1 MLGKKMISKRYS
13 VFVVILLLAVCFFLT
28 GCSRKKSEDGLREI
42 KTAEDEEDMTLPE
55 QDDAGEE
62 KGEDPED
69 EEKKSEQ
76 VYVYICGA
84 VNIPGVYCLEKDARI
99 FEVIQKAG
107 GLAEKAADD
116 AVNQARIVQD
126 GERIYIPTVEEVQN
140 SGTGVAGTIIE
151 GTENKKVNINTAGME
166 ELMTLTGIG
175 EAKALSIIEYRE
187 EKGRFES
194 IEELMEIEGIKEGVF
209 NKIKE
214 DIMI

>member
-1 MLGKKMISKRYS
+1 MLGKKKILKIYF
-13 VFVVILLLAVCFFLT
+13 VFVVILFLAVCFFST
-28 GCSRKKSEDGLREI
+28 GCSREKSDDGLKEI
-42 KTAEDEEDMTLPE
+42 KIAENEEDVTLPE
-55 QDDAGEE
+55 QDDSGEGN
-62 KGEDPED
+62 GEDSED
-69 EEKKSEQ
+69 GEKKTQQ

-84 VNIPGVYCLEKDARI
+84 VCTPGVYGLEKGARV

-107 GLAEKAADD
+107 GLTEKAAAD
-116 AVNQARIVQD
+116 AVNQARSVQD
-126 GERIYIPTVEEVQN
+126 GERIYIPTEEEIQS
-140 SGTGVAGTIIE
+140 SGAGVAGTIIE

-175 EAKALSIIEYRE
+175 EAKAQSIIEYRE
-187 EKGRFES
+187 EKGGFGS